1 MNDKEYS
8 PYFHIFY
15 LYLKVHLLS
24 FFSFRMSVICSIV
37 DQSSNNTRT
46 IPDVPVPCVPGY
58 CCSSFFWKHFFDFF
72 KIKLLD
78 LVYRS
83 FVDVAQIRGPKSAK
97 SSILPI
103 AMKGPASFALLF
115 VQNYAIL
122 DLGDK
127 IYTGV
132 WWIPKCCFLLA
143 FLLLFLSNRT
153 MLMFYTY
160 TCVQAYR

>member
-1 MNDKEYS
+1 
-8 PYFHIFY
+8 
-15 LYLKVHLLS
+15 
-24 FFSFRMSVICSIV
+24 MSVICSIV

-46 IPDVPVPCVPGY
+46 IPDVPVPYPGTVPVVG
-58 CCSSFFWKHFFDFF
+58 FFWKHFLHFFDFF
-72 KIKLLD
+72 KSKLL
-78 LVYRS
+78 S
-83 FVDVAQIRGPKSAK
+83 PKSEGPNPAK

-153 MLMFYTY
+153 MSCSTRIR
-160 TCVQAYR
+160 VYRRTGNKCTHVCN